1 MKQISNRQQSI
12 SPLYYFFLSGYIL
25 AKPFFLR
32 LFFATYLPNFYYPVL
47 TTSISVV
54 LLLVG
59 LKKSQKTSGDLTLKQ
74 VIVAVAQGYANLL
87 NPKLRKRV
95 LSHCQ
100 ICCRVLLD
108 LLTSPYSQEPTVRVH
123 SKIALKFY
131 GSIGIYIS
139 LLLIGIYHLFW
150 INLPR
155 WGLFETIFTTFF
167 YLFWIC
173 LTTIALTGLPK
184 AIDAAKQLRNARR
197 SESDLNALLKLL
209 RKELKGWQFE
219 ARVVLPSDN
228 PKAKGDIDVIA
239 ISPDDNYFVIELKS
253 HIGEVLWNSETN
265 TIYRRFDSDS
275 EAKPFKEGDLLGK
288 MWGQARRLEKHKNLS
303 RLPERILVF
312 WRAWVRIPENDR
324 IKQGVLISSKK
335 RLVRDLKKRD
345 RQLAKRKSKRSN
357 SNHTIHS

>member
-1 MKQISNRQQSI
+1 MKKISNRQQSI
-12 SPLYYFFLSGYIL
+12 SYLYYFFLSGYIL
-25 AKPFFLR
+25 VEPFFLK

-47 TTSISVV
+47 TVPISVV

-59 LKKSQKTSGDLTLKQ
+59 LKKSQKTSGDLTIKQ
-74 VIVAVAQGYANLL
+74 IIVAVAQGYANLF
-87 NPKLRKRV
+87 NPKFRKRV

-108 LLTSPYSQEPTVRVH
+108 LLTSPYSQEPAVRVR
-123 SKIALKFY
+123 SKKALKYY

-139 LLLIGIYHLFW
+139 LLLIGIYYLFR

-155 WGLFETIFTTFF
+155 WGLFETSFTTFF
-167 YLFWIC
+167 YLFCIC
-173 LTTIALTGLPK
+173 LTSIALTSLPK
-184 AIDAAKQLRNARR
+184 AIDAAKQLRNARK

-209 RKELKGWQFE
+209 RKELKGWHFE
-219 ARVVLPSDN
+219 SRVVLPSADSQ
-228 PKAKGDIDVIA
+228 AKGDIDVIA

-288 MWGQARRLEKHKNLS
+288 MWGQARKLKKHKNLS

-312 WRAWVRIPENDR
+312 WRAWVHIPENDR
-324 IKQGVLISSKK
+324 IKTGVLVSDKK
-335 RLVRDLKKRD
+335 RIAKDLKKRD
-345 RQLAKRKSKRSN
+345 HQLLKRRSY
-357 SNHTIHS
+357 T